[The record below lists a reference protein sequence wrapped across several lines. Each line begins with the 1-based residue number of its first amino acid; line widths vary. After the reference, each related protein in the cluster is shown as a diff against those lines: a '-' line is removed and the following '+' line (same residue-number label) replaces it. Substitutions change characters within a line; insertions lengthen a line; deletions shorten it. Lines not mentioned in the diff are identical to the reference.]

1 MELKIVRTDKLKQKP
16 EDENKLSFGR
26 IFTDYMFT
34 MNYEEGKG
42 WFDAQ
47 IRPFEDFKLSPACS
61 VLHYSQT
68 MFEGMKAYHTDNG
81 INLFR
86 PWDNFA
92 RMNNTAK
99 RMCMPLIDEDF
110 VLECLDELLKIEK
123 DWVPKKQGT
132 SLYIRPTMIATDPYL
147 GVKAGSEYL
156 FFIILSPV
164 GAYYASGLEP
174 VDIYVEDE
182 YVRAVVGGT
191 GFAKT
196 GGNYAAS
203 LLAAKI
209 AHDKGFAQVLWL
221 DGKEKKYVE
230 EVGSMNIFFKIR
242 GELITAP
249 LLGSILPGITRDSV
263 IKLARDK
270 FGVNV
275 REERLAI
282 AEVFEENAS
291 GGLEEVFGTGTAAV
305 ISPVGGMTWEDKSI
319 VVADG
324 GMGEL
329 TEKLYDTLT
338 GMQYGTVPDEFG
350 WIKTLK

>member
-1 MELKIVRTDKLKQKP
+1 MELKIVKAEKLKPKP
-16 EDENKLSFGR
+16 QDENKLSFGR

-47 IRPFEDFKLSPACS
+47 IRPFENFSLSPACS

-68 MFEGMKAYHTDNG
+68 MFEGMKAYHTKDG

-99 RMCMPLIDEDF
+99 RMCMPQLDEDF

-123 DWVPKKQGT
+123 DWVPKAPGT

-147 GVKAGSEYL
+147 GVKAASEYL

-164 GAYYASGLEP
+164 GAYYSSGLSP

-203 LLAAKI
+203 LLAAEI

-282 AEVFEENAS
+282 ADIFEENAS

-305 ISPVGGMTWEDKSI
+305 ISPVGGMTWENRSI

-329 TEKLYDTLT
+329 TSKLYDTLT